1 MIFPA
6 TITKRQCIETA
17 IVFALIAILLGI
29 YGKIRYALFIAGALL
44 LLVLLLPSLFRFP
57 AYLWF
62 GLANAAGWIGSR
74 ILLTVIFFVFVTP
87 VGIIRRFA
95 GKDSLKIRY
104 FKKGKE
110 SAFIE
115 RKYKFSAPDLKYP
128 F

>member
-6 TITKRQCIETA
+6 TITKRQCTETA
-17 IVFALIAILLGI
+17 IVFALTAIVLGMS
-29 YGKIRYALFIAGALL
+29 GKIRYALFIAGALL

-62 GLANAAGWIGSR
+62 GLANAAGWVVSR
-74 ILLTVIFFVFVTP
+74 VLLTVIFCVFVAP
-87 VGIIRRFA
+87 MGIIRRFA
-95 GKDSLKIRY
+95 GKDSLKVRY

-115 RKYKFSAPDLKYP
+115 RKHKYSAPDLKYP

>member
-6 TITKRQCIETA
+6 TVTKRQCIETA

-29 YGKIRYALFIAGALL
+29 YGKIRYAPFIVGALL

-62 GLANAAGWIGSR
+62 GLANAAGWVVSR
-74 ILLTVIFFVFVTP
+74 VLLTVIFCVFVIP
-87 VGIIRRFA
+87 MGIIRRFA
-95 GKDSLKIRY
+95 GKDSLKVNY

-110 SAFIE
+110 SVFIE
-115 RKYKFSAPDLKYP
+115 RKHTFLASDLKYP